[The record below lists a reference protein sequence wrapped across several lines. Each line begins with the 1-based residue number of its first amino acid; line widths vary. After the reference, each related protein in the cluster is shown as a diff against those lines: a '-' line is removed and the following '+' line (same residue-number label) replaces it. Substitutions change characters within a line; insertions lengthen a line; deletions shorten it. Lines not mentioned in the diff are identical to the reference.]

1 MIVLCV
7 GIILGAAIFGA
18 LSKIKHQKVY
28 EKLESQ
34 MLQTLYQLAQAHD
47 NETGNHILR
56 TQTYVKVLAKRLH
69 QMGEHPE
76 LKPHLIQQIYDAAP
90 LHDIGKIGIPLEI
103 LNKPSP
109 LIPAEWEVMK
119 NHPSIGESILSAFK
133 NETPHLSGTLKVAID
148 ITSAHHECW
157 DGSGYPKGLK
167 GNQIPLPARIMS
179 LADTYDALVSRRIY
193 KNSWPHEEALNYILA
208 NKNIRF
214 DPLIVEA
221 FVLDQEEFIRIARKF
236 SDD

>member
-1 MIVLCV
+1 
-7 GIILGAAIFGA
+7 
-18 LSKIKHQKVY
+18 
-28 EKLESQ
+28 
-34 MLQTLYQLAQAHD
+34 MLQTLYQLAKAHD

-90 LHDIGKIGIPLEI
+90 LHDIGKVGIPLEI

-109 LIPAEWEVMK
+109 LTPVEWEVMK
-119 NHPSIGESILSAFK
+119 NHPSIGESILNTFK
-133 NETPHLSGTLKVAID
+133 NERPHLSGTLKVAID

-157 DGSGYPKGLK
+157 DGSGYPNGLK
-167 GNQIPLPARIMS
+167 GTQIPLAARIMS
-179 LADTYDALVSRRIY
+179 LADTYDALVSHRTY
-193 KNSWPHEEALNYILA
+193 KKSWSHQEALDYIVA
-208 NKNIRF
+208 KKNIRF

-221 FVLDQEEFIRIARKF
+221 FVLDQKEFIRIAKEF

>member
-1 MIVLCV
+1 VLS
-7 GIILGAAIFGA
+7 I
-18 LSKIKHQKVY
+18 SKHKKVY
-28 EKLESQ
+28 EKLEAQ

-47 NETGNHILR
+47 NETGNHIIR

-69 QMGEHPE
+69 QIGEHSE
-76 LKPHLIQQIYDAAP
+76 LKPLFIKQIYDAAP
-90 LHDIGKIGIPLEI
+90 LHDIGKVGIPLEI

-109 LIPAEWEVMK
+109 LTPAEWEVMK

-133 NETPHLSGTLKVAID
+133 NENPHLSGTLKVAID
-148 ITSAHHECW
+148 ITSAHHEYW

-167 GNQIPLPARIMS
+167 GTQIPLVARIMT
-179 LADTYDALVSRRIY
+179 LADTYDALVSHRIY
-193 KNSWPHEEALNYILA
+193 KKSWSHEEALNYIIA